1 VGVQYNPLSHGPSN
15 PCWPP
20 IKLTNLI
27 EHVIVIPNR
36 IDGGFGMQTVT
47 VSPKYQVV
55 IPKAVREALHLRPGQ
70 KMQVIEYDGRIE
82 LVPER
87 DIKELRG
94 FLKGINTEF
103 EREEDRV

>member
-1 VGVQYNPLSHGPSN
+1 
-15 PCWPP
+15 
-20 IKLTNLI
+20 
-27 EHVIVIPNR
+27 
-36 IDGGFGMQTVT
+36 MQTVT

-70 KMQVIEYDGRIE
+70 KMLVIEYDGRIE
-82 LVPER
+82 LVPEQ

-94 FLKGINTEF
+94 FVKGINTEF